1 MVIKRVNVVIS
12 RCCFAKD
19 GTDFFLN
26 KSVPHVQHDYFP
38 TTWSIKFLIYSA
50 LRCSLVFFQFFF
62 AKYVPQRRAS
72 LPWLCMVVVF
82 GFDWNL
88 FRFCCF
94 LLFFFAVLGFITYSK
109 APLYKQEQY
118 MTIRAILGYLDGAQ
132 MFSKTKLTCLGYQG
146 GMGWPENTNPRST
159 DLVCGPRWQTT
170 KKNYQRNQNIIIKTV
185 GATTEFRATQI
196 TITAFVIQ
204 WYGNEWPCIL

>member
-1 MVIKRVNVVIS
+1 MQFGVFPV
-12 RCCFAKD
+12 
-19 GTDFFLN
+19 FLR
-26 KSVPHVQHDYFP
+26 K
-38 TTWSIKFLIYSA
+38 I
-50 LRCSLVFFQFFF
+50 
-62 AKYVPQRRAS
+62 RAS
-72 LPWLCMVVVF
+72 TACKSSLTLHGC
-82 GFDWNL
+82 G
-88 FRFCCF
+88 FRFWLKF
-94 LLFFFAVLGFITYSK
+94 VSVLLFSIIFFAVLGFITYSK

-170 KKNYQRNQNIIIKTV
+170 KKNYQRNRNIIIKTV

-204 WYGNEWPCIL
+204 WYGNEWPCIP